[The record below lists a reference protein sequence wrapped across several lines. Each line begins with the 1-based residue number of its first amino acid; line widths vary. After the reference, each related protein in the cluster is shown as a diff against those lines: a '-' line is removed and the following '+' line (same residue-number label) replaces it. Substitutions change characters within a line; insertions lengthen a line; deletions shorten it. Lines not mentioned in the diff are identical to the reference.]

1 MTRIIRCL
9 ALLLVLGLA
18 PAVVSV
24 GLTPVAA
31 QAQQPPSGPDYEAWE
46 RTAARAEE
54 TIEASRA
61 STSALEDLRQQ
72 LAEWRDVFF
81 SAQNLN
87 SDAIATA
94 KAQLDALG
102 PVPEA
107 GTEDPEIANQREKLN
122 TELARLRAPQ
132 QRAEVAYS
140 RASGMIHS
148 VDRIIRERQ
157 TAELLELGPS
167 PLNPRHWPDGLNALY
182 FTFENVRAEVVKSL
196 QSDTQRQDTRS
207 KLPVAILLGLI
218 GLVLIVRGR
227 YWVELLVRIIMS
239 RESLSVRWIV
249 TLVVSVGEIVV
260 PYIGFVAFTEALYIT
275 GLVGLYGDLML
286 EALAPA
292 FLIFLVSRWL
302 ALRCFPRSDTLR
314 LPLVLDHE
322 DRRAG
327 RLYGGALGFVI
338 SVFYFTTRLA
348 DLSDWSVA
356 ATNVVLFPVIVVAG
370 LLLARLA
377 RILAKHSHASG
388 ESEEH
393 DTYRNRLTRLLARAL
408 FLLAVLSPVL
418 AAIGYF
424 KAATAT
430 MLPSLLSLLLLAA
443 LLVLQRMIAEV
454 YVLLTRHR
462 GGTPDELFPVLA
474 GFGMMILSL
483 PLFALIWGA
492 RVADLSEMWGQFT
505 RGFTVGGFTL
515 SPTVFLTLAIVFTIG
530 LVLTRLLQGTLRNT
544 VLPKTK
550 MDSGGANALVAGVGY
565 LGIFLAAVI
574 AITSAG
580 IDLSSIA
587 LVAGALSVGI
597 GFGLQNIVSNF
608 VSGIILL
615 IERPISQGDWIEVGG
630 QHGTVKEISVRS
642 TRIETFDRSD
652 LIIPNADFVSG
663 TVTNYTRGNTV
674 GRVIVPVGVAYGS
687 DTRKVEGILQEI
699 GEAHPMVLANPA
711 PYVVFRRFGPDS
723 LDFEIRAI
731 LRDVNWVLNVHSEMN
746 HEIARRFAEE
756 GIEIPFAQR
765 DIWLRN
771 PEVLGQARGSATPEE
786 HTGSAP
792 DAQVRDRKG
801 ATHITEEDLE
811 DGVTPQDGDGDGR

>member
-408 FLLAVLSPVL
+408 FLLA
-418 AAIGYF
+418 
-424 KAATAT
+424 
-430 MLPSLLSLLLLAA
+430 
-443 LLVLQRMIAEV
+443 
-454 YVLLTRHR
+454 
-462 GGTPDELFPVLA
+462 
-474 GFGMMILSL
+474 
-483 PLFALIWGA
+483 
-492 RVADLSEMWGQFT
+492 
-505 RGFTVGGFTL
+505 
-515 SPTVFLTLAIVFTIG
+515 
-530 LVLTRLLQGTLRNT
+530 
-544 VLPKTK
+544 
-550 MDSGGANALVAGVGY
+550 
-565 LGIFLAAVI
+565 
-574 AITSAG
+574 
-580 IDLSSIA
+580 
-587 LVAGALSVGI
+587 
-597 GFGLQNIVSNF
+597 
-608 VSGIILL
+608 
-615 IERPISQGDWIEVGG
+615 
-630 QHGTVKEISVRS
+630 
-642 TRIETFDRSD
+642 
-652 LIIPNADFVSG
+652 
-663 TVTNYTRGNTV
+663 
-674 GRVIVPVGVAYGS
+674 
-687 DTRKVEGILQEI
+687 
-699 GEAHPMVLANPA
+699 
-711 PYVVFRRFGPDS
+711 
-723 LDFEIRAI
+723 
-731 LRDVNWVLNVHSEMN
+731 
-746 HEIARRFAEE
+746 
-756 GIEIPFAQR
+756 
-765 DIWLRN
+765 
-771 PEVLGQARGSATPEE
+771 
-786 HTGSAP
+786 
-792 DAQVRDRKG
+792 
-801 ATHITEEDLE
+801 
-811 DGVTPQDGDGDGR
+811 